1 MVLLC
6 RNLTQLS
13 RVRDWRH
20 LSSSKS
26 VRENLISQLSR
37 NQLEIFDEI
46 KAELNYEV
54 KYRNEYRPKV
64 VLYWLA
70 KLLNYEDSVVLS
82 EEHQDFKW
90 LSLDEARELSG
101 FEDLKKVFTD
111 FHCQVLNRDL

>member
-1 MVLLC
+1 MD
-6 RNLTQLS
+6 NQLKCTFQN
-13 RVRDWRH
+13 DITAA
-20 LSSSKS
+20 
-26 VRENLISQLSR
+26 VRETEEEAGLSR
-37 NQLEIFDEI
+37 NQLDIFDDI

-54 KYRNEYRPKV
+54 KYGNKYRPKV
-64 VLYWLA
+64 VVYWLA